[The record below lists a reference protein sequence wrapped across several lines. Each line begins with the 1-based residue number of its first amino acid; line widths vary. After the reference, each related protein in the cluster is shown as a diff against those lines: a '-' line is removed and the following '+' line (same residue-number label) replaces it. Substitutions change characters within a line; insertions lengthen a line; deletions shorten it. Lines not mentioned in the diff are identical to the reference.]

1 MIIITRMNQYTVF
14 LSNQQDET
22 KKIIYAN
29 LTYIDS
35 FSNYLKYFLDDL
47 DKTVEKFD
55 FFANKNVRYLFYKFS
70 DYLLFNRLNAVPVRH
85 SRINENKIVVEE
97 IQNRD

>member
-1 MIIITRMNQYTVF
+1 MNQYTVF

-22 KKIIYAN
+22 KKIIYAT

-35 FSNYLKYFLDDL
+35 FSNYLKYFLDNL

-55 FFANKNVRYLFYKFS
+55 FFANKNVRYLFYKFN